1 MKSIS
6 HSRCALE
13 VLPRDSFRH
22 FPVRHCRNGSAF
34 ISLVTCQRKFCV
46 HRPHSPAPS
55 SRQPG
60 CDDHSCTE
68 LIRYHPRH
76 QSQTY
81 SVHIVAQACDPCTR
95 EAEAG
100 ESRVGGQIGS
110 HSEILS
116 FLSTLLLPALARP
129 GGPFSSS
136 FSSHREGHRLDMYN
150 CLR

>member
-1 MKSIS
+1 MPWK
-6 HSRCALE
+6 C
-13 VLPRDSFRH
+13 
-22 FPVRHCRNGSAF
+22 C
-34 ISLVTCQRKFCV
+34 LVTPSGTSQCLTVEMGQPLSPLSHVRKFCV

-129 GGPFSSS
+129 GGHFRHL
-136 FSSHREGHRLDMYN
+136 SHLTERATDWI
-150 CLR
+150 CITA